1 MSGQVQRLMKFKQD
15 LQGHI
20 SFLVTHKNKREEQS
34 EMVALFLLLIV
45 YMQF

>member
-15 LQGHI
+15 LQEDI
-20 SFLVTHKNKREEQS
+20 SFLVTHKNERGEQS

-45 YMQF
+45 YVQF